1 MKTSLLTLILILGTT
16 LVHGQSVHLSYFGE
30 TITHYGLR
38 GGVEFDLAESQKT
51 KNNGSTVSNKLIG
64 DFSLTLYRHP
74 QNHLGIILT
83 PSLGWRRTGGKGG
96 MVQAALSP
104 GLFRSFYEAET
115 YTPTSNNSFEKVP
128 LAGRWAF
135 MPGLSVG
142 MGHDLSVRRNI
153 NLSWF
158 VNLHY
163 LRQYPYNTSY
173 LNRIALEVGIVKK
186 INRF

>member
-1 MKTSLLTLILILGTT
+1 MKTSLLTLILFLWTIH
-16 LVHGQSVHLSYFGE
+16 VYGQSVHLAYFGE

-38 GGVEFDLAESQKT
+38 GGVEFNLAQSSKT
-51 KNNGSTVSNKLIG
+51 KTNGSTVSNKLIG

-115 YTPTSNNSFEKVP
+115 YTTTSNNSLEKVP

-135 MPGLSVG
+135 MPGISVG
-142 MGHDLSVRRNI
+142 TGHDLSVRRNI

-173 LNRIALEVGIVKK
+173 LNRIGLEVGFAKK
-186 INRF
+186 IIRS